1 MESWNAYSY
10 YGAPPV
16 LPPYYHRS
24 GSGEVPPNMC
34 GYARVSSTP
43 YQDLELVA
51 ESKAGNTAKACL
63 RPSSASKVNG

>member
-1 MESWNAYSY
+1 MLTAIMEHLQCCHHTTT
-10 YGAPPV
+10 V
-16 LPPYYHRS
+16 L
-24 GSGEVPPNMC
+24 EVVKFLPTCC